1 MKKLLL
7 LFIITIFSNAFAGDL
22 GKIDPLSAN
31 KLFTEKKAIIVDVR
45 EPREQKGGMVKSAL
59 SVPLSTMKN
68 NNDEWE
74 KIVKTFPKDKTVVVY
89 CGIGAHAEIV
99 GLELAKKGY
108 KVLNMGGFDSWV
120 QEGLPT
126 EKK

>member
-7 LFIITIFSNAFAGDL
+7 LFIITIFTNAFAGDL

-45 EPREQKGGMVKSAL
+45 ELREQKRGMVKSAL

-68 NNDEWE
+68 NKDEWE

-89 CGIGAHAEIV
+89 CGIGARAEIV

-120 QEGLPT
+120 HAGLPT